1 MKGRKTMN
9 WKKKLLALGLSL
21 ALTLSLTA
29 CGQKAAEPE
38 QPEEPAQTEE
48 PAAEAPD
55 GTEADTAHFRIAALK
70 GPTGM
75 GMVKLADKQNYPN
88 YTVSIE
94 ASPDALNPRIISG
107 EVDVA
112 AVPVNLASVLY
123 NKLDGDISV
132 LAVSTLG
139 VLYVVE
145 AGSEVNSVAD
155 LAGKTV
161 YATGQGATPEY
172 ILNYLLDKNGVAGS
186 VEVNYVGE
194 HAALAT
200 MLADGSAEIG
210 MLPEPN
216 VTSTLAGND
225 NLRIAL
231 NLTEEW
237 NKVCSTELVQGV
249 VIARKSFV
257 NEHPEAIEQFLREYE
272 KSSAFV
278 NENIDEAAKLIVD
291 AGILGNVEIAKK
303 AIPNCNIS
311 FSKGEAMH
319 KAVEGMLTVL
329 FEANPKSIG
338 GKLPDKDFYYGI

>member
-1 MKGRKTMN
+1 MKKDTKKNLMKRIVTMITAAVM
-9 WKKKLLALGLSL
+9 LFSL
-21 ALTLSLTA
+21 AAFAA
-29 CGQKAAEPE
+29 CSKKQDD
-38 QPEEPAQTEE
+38 TEI
-48 PAAEAPD
+48 
-55 GTEADTAHFRIAALK
+55 RIAALK

-145 AGSEVNSVAD
+145 AGSEMNSVAD

-291 AGILGNVEIAKK
+291 VGILGNVEIAKK

-319 KAVEGMLTVL
+319 KAVEGMLAVL

-338 GKLPDKDFYYGI
+338 GQTPRQGFLLRNLS

>member
-1 MKGRKTMN
+1 MKKNLMKRIVAMITAAVM
-9 WKKKLLALGLSL
+9 LFSL
-21 ALTLSLTA
+21 AAFAA
-29 CGQKAAEPE
+29 CSKKQDD
-38 QPEEPAQTEE
+38 TEI
-48 PAAEAPD
+48 
-55 GTEADTAHFRIAALK
+55 RIAALK

-200 MLADGSAEIG
+200 MLADGSSEIG

-225 NLRIAL
+225 DLRIAL

>member
-1 MKGRKTMN
+1 MKKNLMKRIVAMITAVVM
-9 WKKKLLALGLSL
+9 LFSL
-21 ALTLSLTA
+21 AAFAA
-29 CGQKAAEPE
+29 CSKKQDD
-38 QPEEPAQTEE
+38 TEI
-48 PAAEAPD
+48 
-55 GTEADTAHFRIAALK
+55 RIAALK

-112 AVPVNLASVLY
+112 VVPVNLASVLY

-194 HAALAT
+194 HAALAS

-225 NLRIAL
+225 DLRIAL

>member
-1 MKGRKTMN
+1 MKKNLMKRIVAMITAAVM
-9 WKKKLLALGLSL
+9 LFSL
-21 ALTLSLTA
+21 AAFAA
-29 CGQKAAEPE
+29 CSKKQDD
-38 QPEEPAQTEE
+38 TEI
-48 PAAEAPD
+48 
-55 GTEADTAHFRIAALK
+55 RIAALK

-75 GMVKLADKQNYPN
+75 GMVKLADKQNYLN

-225 NLRIAL
+225 NMRIAL

-291 AGILGNVEIAKK
+291 VGILGNVEIAKK

-311 FSKGEAMH
+311 FSKGEAMY
-319 KAVEGMLTVL
+319 KAVEGMLAVL

>member
-1 MKGRKTMN
+1 MNKDMKRNLVKRIAAMITAAVM
-9 WKKKLLALGLSL
+9 LFSL
-21 ALTLSLTA
+21 AAFAA
-29 CGQKAAEPE
+29 CSKKQDD
-38 QPEEPAQTEE
+38 TEI
-48 PAAEAPD
+48 
-55 GTEADTAHFRIAALK
+55 RIAALK

-132 LAVSTLG
+132 FAVSTLG

-145 AGSEVNSVAD
+145 AGSDVNSVAD

-172 ILNYLLDKNGVAGS
+172 ILNYLLDKNGVSES

-200 MLADGSAEIG
+200 MLANGSAEIG

-225 NLRIAL
+225 NVRIAL
-231 NLTEEW
+231 NLTDEW
-237 NKVCSTELVQGV
+237 SKVCSTELVQGV

>member
-1 MKGRKTMN
+1 MKKDTKKNLMKRIVTMITAAVM
-9 WKKKLLALGLSL
+9 LFSL
-21 ALTLSLTA
+21 AAFAA
-29 CGQKAAEPE
+29 CSKKQDD
-38 QPEEPAQTEE
+38 TEI
-48 PAAEAPD
+48 
-55 GTEADTAHFRIAALK
+55 RIAALK

-319 KAVEGMLTVL
+319 KAVEDMLAVL

>member
-1 MKGRKTMN
+1 MKKNLMKRIVAMITAAVM
-9 WKKKLLALGLSL
+9 LFSL
-21 ALTLSLTA
+21 AAFAA
-29 CGQKAAEPE
+29 CSKKQDD
-38 QPEEPAQTEE
+38 TEI
-48 PAAEAPD
+48 
-55 GTEADTAHFRIAALK
+55 RIAALK

-200 MLADGSAEIG
+200 MLANGSAEIG

-225 NLRIAL
+225 DLRIAL

-319 KAVEGMLTVL
+319 KAVEGMLAVL

>member
-1 MKGRKTMN
+1 MKKDM
-9 WKKKLLALGLSL
+9 KKNLMKQIVAMITAAVMLFSL
-21 ALTLSLTA
+21 AAFAA
-29 CGQKAAEPE
+29 CSKKQDD
-38 QPEEPAQTEE
+38 TEI
-48 PAAEAPD
+48 
-55 GTEADTAHFRIAALK
+55 RIAALK

-319 KAVEGMLTVL
+319 KAVEGMLAVL

>member
-1 MKGRKTMN
+1 MKKDM
-9 WKKKLLALGLSL
+9 KKNLMKRIVAMITAAVMLFSL
-21 ALTLSLTA
+21 AAFAA
-29 CGQKAAEPE
+29 CSKKQDD
-38 QPEEPAQTEE
+38 TEI
-48 PAAEAPD
+48 
-55 GTEADTAHFRIAALK
+55 RIAALK

-249 VIARKSFV
+249 VIVRKSFV

-291 AGILGNVEIAKK
+291 VGILGNVEIAKK

-319 KAVEGMLTVL
+319 KAVEGMLAVL

>member
-1 MKGRKTMN
+1 MKKNLMKQIVAMITAAVM
-9 WKKKLLALGLSL
+9 LFSL
-21 ALTLSLTA
+21 AAFVA
-29 CGQKAAEPE
+29 CSKKQDD
-38 QPEEPAQTEE
+38 TEI
-48 PAAEAPD
+48 
-55 GTEADTAHFRIAALK
+55 RIAALK

>member
-1 MKGRKTMN
+1 MKKNLMKRIVAMITAAVM
-9 WKKKLLALGLSL
+9 LFSL
-21 ALTLSLTA
+21 AAFAA
-29 CGQKAAEPE
+29 CSKKQDD
-38 QPEEPAQTEE
+38 TEI
-48 PAAEAPD
+48 
-55 GTEADTAHFRIAALK
+55 RIAALK

-216 VTSTLAGND
+216 VTSTLVGND

-291 AGILGNVEIAKK
+291 VGILGNVEIAKK

>member
-1 MKGRKTMN
+1 MKKNLMKRIVAMITAAVM
-9 WKKKLLALGLSL
+9 LFSL
-21 ALTLSLTA
+21 AAFAA
-29 CGQKAAEPE
+29 CSKKQDD
-38 QPEEPAQTEE
+38 TEI
-48 PAAEAPD
+48 
-55 GTEADTAHFRIAALK
+55 RIAALK

-94 ASPDALNPRIISG
+94 SSPDALNPRIISG

-319 KAVEGMLTVL
+319 KAVEGMLAVL

>member
-1 MKGRKTMN
+1 MKKNLMKRIVAMITAAVM
-9 WKKKLLALGLSL
+9 LFSL
-21 ALTLSLTA
+21 AAFAA
-29 CGQKAAEPE
+29 CSKKQDD
-38 QPEEPAQTEE
+38 TEI
-48 PAAEAPD
+48 
-55 GTEADTAHFRIAALK
+55 RIAALK

-139 VLYVVE
+139 VLYVLE

-231 NLTEEW
+231 DLTEEW

>member
-1 MKGRKTMN
+1 MKKNLMKRIVAMITAAVM
-9 WKKKLLALGLSL
+9 LFSL
-21 ALTLSLTA
+21 AAFAA
-29 CGQKAAEPE
+29 CSKKQDD
-38 QPEEPAQTEE
+38 TEI
-48 PAAEAPD
+48 
-55 GTEADTAHFRIAALK
+55 RIAALK

-161 YATGQGATPEY
+161 YATGQGVTPEY

-303 AIPNCNIS
+303 AIPNCNIC

-319 KAVEGMLTVL
+319 KAVEGMLAVL

>member
-1 MKGRKTMN
+1 MKKNLMKRIIAIITAAVM
-9 WKKKLLALGLSL
+9 LFSL
-21 ALTLSLTA
+21 AAFAA
-29 CGQKAAEPE
+29 CSKKQDD
-38 QPEEPAQTEE
+38 TEI
-48 PAAEAPD
+48 
-55 GTEADTAHFRIAALK
+55 RIAALK

-123 NKLDGDISV
+123 NKLDGVISV

-291 AGILGNVEIAKK
+291 VGILGNVEIAKK

-319 KAVEGMLTVL
+319 KAVEGMLAVL

>member
-1 MKGRKTMN
+1 MKKNLMKRIVAMITAAVM
-9 WKKKLLALGLSL
+9 LFSL
-21 ALTLSLTA
+21 AAFAA
-29 CGQKAAEPE
+29 CSKKQDD
-38 QPEEPAQTEE
+38 TEI
-48 PAAEAPD
+48 
-55 GTEADTAHFRIAALK
+55 RIAALK

-94 ASPDALNPRIISG
+94 ASPDALNPRIISS

>member
-1 MKGRKTMN
+1 MKKNLMKRIVAMITAAVM
-9 WKKKLLALGLSL
+9 LFSL
-21 ALTLSLTA
+21 AAFAA
-29 CGQKAAEPE
+29 CSKKQDD
-38 QPEEPAQTEE
+38 TEI
-48 PAAEAPD
+48 
-55 GTEADTAHFRIAALK
+55 RIAALK

-200 MLADGSAEIG
+200 MLANGSAEIG

-225 NLRIAL
+225 DLRIAL

-237 NKVCSTELVQGV
+237 HKVCSTELVQGV

-319 KAVEGMLTVL
+319 KAVEGMLAVL

>member
-1 MKGRKTMN
+1 MKKDM
-9 WKKKLLALGLSL
+9 KKNLMKRIVAMITAAVMLFSL
-21 ALTLSLTA
+21 AAFAA
-29 CGQKAAEPE
+29 CSKKQDD
-38 QPEEPAQTEE
+38 TEI
-48 PAAEAPD
+48 
-55 GTEADTAHFRIAALK
+55 RIAALK

-88 YTVSIE
+88 YTVLIE

-200 MLADGSAEIG
+200 MLANGSAEIG

-278 NENIDEAAKLIVD
+278 NENIDDAAKLIVD

-319 KAVEGMLTVL
+319 KAVEGMLAVL

>member
-1 MKGRKTMN
+1 MKKDM
-9 WKKKLLALGLSL
+9 KKNLMKRIVAMITAAVMLFSL
-21 ALTLSLTA
+21 AAFAA
-29 CGQKAAEPE
+29 CSKKQDD
-38 QPEEPAQTEE
+38 TEI
-48 PAAEAPD
+48 
-55 GTEADTAHFRIAALK
+55 RIAALK

-200 MLADGSAEIG
+200 MLANGSAEIG

-272 KSSAFV
+272 KSSTFV

>member
-1 MKGRKTMN
+1 MKKNLMKRIVAMITAAVM
-9 WKKKLLALGLSL
+9 LFSL
-21 ALTLSLTA
+21 AAFAA
-29 CGQKAAEPE
+29 CSKKQDD
-38 QPEEPAQTEE
+38 TEI
-48 PAAEAPD
+48 
-55 GTEADTAHFRIAALK
+55 RIAALK

-303 AIPNCNIS
+303 AITNCNIS

-319 KAVEGMLTVL
+319 KAVEGMLAVL

>member
-1 MKGRKTMN
+1 MKKNLMKRIVAMITAAMM
-9 WKKKLLALGLSL
+9 LFSL
-21 ALTLSLTA
+21 AAFAA
-29 CGQKAAEPE
+29 CSKKQDD
-38 QPEEPAQTEE
+38 TEI
-48 PAAEAPD
+48 
-55 GTEADTAHFRIAALK
+55 RIAALK

-200 MLADGSAEIG
+200 MLANGSAEIG

-291 AGILGNVEIAKK
+291 VGILGNVEIAKK

>member
-1 MKGRKTMN
+1 MKKNLMKRIVAMITAAVM
-9 WKKKLLALGLSL
+9 LFSL
-21 ALTLSLTA
+21 AAFAA
-29 CGQKAAEPE
+29 CSKKQDD
-38 QPEEPAQTEE
+38 TEI
-48 PAAEAPD
+48 
-55 GTEADTAHFRIAALK
+55 RIAALK

-139 VLYVVE
+139 VLYVLE

-155 LAGKTV
+155 LAGRTV

-172 ILNYLLDKNGVAGS
+172 ILNYLLDKNGVSGS

-225 NLRIAL
+225 DLRIAL

-329 FEANPKSIG
+329 FEANQKSIG

>member
-1 MKGRKTMN
+1 MKKDM
-9 WKKKLLALGLSL
+9 KKNLMKRIVAMITAAVMLFSL
-21 ALTLSLTA
+21 AAFVA
-29 CGQKAAEPE
+29 CSKKQDD
-38 QPEEPAQTEE
+38 TEI
-48 PAAEAPD
+48 
-55 GTEADTAHFRIAALK
+55 RIAALK

-231 NLTEEW
+231 NLSEEW

>member
-1 MKGRKTMN
+1 MKKDM
-9 WKKKLLALGLSL
+9 KKNLMKRIVAMITAAVMLFSL
-21 ALTLSLTA
+21 AAFAA
-29 CGQKAAEPE
+29 CSKKQDD
-38 QPEEPAQTEE
+38 TEI
-48 PAAEAPD
+48 
-55 GTEADTAHFRIAALK
+55 RIAALK

-139 VLYVVE
+139 VLYVLE

-155 LAGKTV
+155 LAGRTV

-172 ILNYLLDKNGVAGS
+172 ILNYLLDKNGVSGS

-291 AGILGNVEIAKK
+291 VGILGNVEIAKK

>member
-1 MKGRKTMN
+1 MKKNLMKRIVAIITAAVM
-9 WKKKLLALGLSL
+9 LFSL
-21 ALTLSLTA
+21 AAFAA
-29 CGQKAAEPE
+29 CSKKQDD
-38 QPEEPAQTEE
+38 TEI
-48 PAAEAPD
+48 
-55 GTEADTAHFRIAALK
+55 RIAALK

-225 NLRIAL
+225 DLRIAL

>member
-1 MKGRKTMN
+1 MKKDM
-9 WKKKLLALGLSL
+9 KKNLMERIVAMITAAVMLFSL
-21 ALTLSLTA
+21 AAFAA
-29 CGQKAAEPE
+29 CSKKQDD
-38 QPEEPAQTEE
+38 TEI
-48 PAAEAPD
+48 
-55 GTEADTAHFRIAALK
+55 RIAALK

-237 NKVCSTELVQGV
+237 NRVCSTELVQGV

>member
-1 MKGRKTMN
+1 MKKDM
-9 WKKKLLALGLSL
+9 KKNLMKRIVAMITAAVMLFSL
-21 ALTLSLTA
+21 AAFAA
-29 CGQKAAEPE
+29 CSKKQDD
-38 QPEEPAQTEE
+38 TEI
-48 PAAEAPD
+48 
-55 GTEADTAHFRIAALK
+55 RIAALK

-338 GKLPDKDFYYGI
+338 GKLPDKDFYY

>member
-1 MKGRKTMN
+1 MKKNLMKRIVAMITAAVM
-9 WKKKLLALGLSL
+9 LFSL
-21 ALTLSLTA
+21 AAFAA
-29 CGQKAAEPE
+29 CSKKQDD
-38 QPEEPAQTEE
+38 TEI
-48 PAAEAPD
+48 
-55 GTEADTAHFRIAALK
+55 RIAALK
-70 GPTGM
+70 GPIGM

>member
-1 MKGRKTMN
+1 MKKNLMKRIVAMITAAVM
-9 WKKKLLALGLSL
+9 LFSL
-21 ALTLSLTA
+21 AAFAA
-29 CGQKAAEPE
+29 CSKKQDD
-38 QPEEPAQTEE
+38 TEI
-48 PAAEAPD
+48 
-55 GTEADTAHFRIAALK
+55 RIAALK
-70 GPTGM
+70 GPTGR

>member
-1 MKGRKTMN
+1 MKKDM
-9 WKKKLLALGLSL
+9 KKNLMKRIVAMITAAVMLFSL
-21 ALTLSLTA
+21 AAFAA
-29 CGQKAAEPE
+29 CSKKQDD
-38 QPEEPAQTEE
+38 TEI
-48 PAAEAPD
+48 
-55 GTEADTAHFRIAALK
+55 RIAALK

-112 AVPVNLASVLY
+112 AVSVNLASVLY

-225 NLRIAL
+225 NMRIAL

-291 AGILGNVEIAKK
+291 VGILGNVEIAKK
-303 AIPNCNIS
+303 AIPNCNITYID
-311 FSKGEAMH
+311 
-319 KAVEGMLTVL
+319 KAEMKQALSGYLDVL
-329 FEANPKSIG
+329 FHQDSLSIG
-338 GKLPDKDFYYGI
+338 GGLPESDFYYDAE

>member
-1 MKGRKTMN
+1 MKKNLMKRIVAMITAAVM
-9 WKKKLLALGLSL
+9 LFSL
-21 ALTLSLTA
+21 AAFAA
-29 CGQKAAEPE
+29 CSKKQDD
-38 QPEEPAQTEE
+38 TEI
-48 PAAEAPD
+48 
-55 GTEADTAHFRIAALK
+55 RIAALK

-88 YTVSIE
+88 YTVLIE

-225 NLRIAL
+225 DLRIAL

>member
-1 MKGRKTMN
+1 MKKDM
-9 WKKKLLALGLSL
+9 KKNLMKRIVAMITAAVMLFSL
-21 ALTLSLTA
+21 AAFAA
-29 CGQKAAEPE
+29 CSKKQ
-38 QPEEPAQTEE
+38 
-48 PAAEAPD
+48 D
-55 GTEADTAHFRIAALK
+55 DTKIRIAALK

-225 NLRIAL
+225 DLRIAL

-278 NENIDEAAKLIVD
+278 NENIDEAAELIVD

-338 GKLPDKDFYYGI
+338 GKLPGKDFYYGI

>member
-1 MKGRKTMN
+1 MKKNLMKRIVAMITAAVM
-9 WKKKLLALGLSL
+9 LFSL
-21 ALTLSLTA
+21 AAFAA
-29 CGQKAAEPE
+29 CSKKQDD
-38 QPEEPAQTEE
+38 TEV
-48 PAAEAPD
+48 
-55 GTEADTAHFRIAALK
+55 RIAALK

>member
-1 MKGRKTMN
+1 MKKDM
-9 WKKKLLALGLSL
+9 KKNLMKRIVAMITAAVMLFSL
-21 ALTLSLTA
+21 AAFAA
-29 CGQKAAEPE
+29 CSKKQDD
-38 QPEEPAQTEE
+38 TEI
-48 PAAEAPD
+48 
-55 GTEADTAHFRIAALK
+55 RIAALK

-107 EVDVA
+107 EVDVTT
-112 AVPVNLASVLY
+112 VPVNLASVLY

-319 KAVEGMLTVL
+319 KAVEGMLAVL

>member
-1 MKGRKTMN
+1 MKKNLMKRIVAMITAAVM
-9 WKKKLLALGLSL
+9 LFSL
-21 ALTLSLTA
+21 AAFAA
-29 CGQKAAEPE
+29 CSKKQDD
-38 QPEEPAQTEE
+38 TEI
-48 PAAEAPD
+48 
-55 GTEADTAHFRIAALK
+55 RIAALK

-186 VEVNYVGE
+186 VEVNYVSE

-225 NLRIAL
+225 DLRIAL

-319 KAVEGMLTVL
+319 KAVEGMLAVL

>member
-1 MKGRKTMN
+1 MKKNLMKRIVAMITAAVM
-9 WKKKLLALGLSL
+9 LFSL
-21 ALTLSLTA
+21 AAFAA
-29 CGQKAAEPE
+29 CSKKQDD
-38 QPEEPAQTEE
+38 TEI
-48 PAAEAPD
+48 
-55 GTEADTAHFRIAALK
+55 RIAALK

-172 ILNYLLDKNGVAGS
+172 ILNYLLDKNGVSGS